1 MKKTIIALMALAG
14 VAAADTVTTRV
25 SFTEGENTYL
35 AGSSYGD
42 LTLSSNMETGSS
54 ENGVITFTPSVE
66 ILGNGTT
73 SGSWYG
79 VKNNTVSLWIETSS
93 LSNDVLLFGY
103 YSRSAGNSIGYYWDA
118 DTSTITFGRGTWNS
132 SERSFTF
139 SKSGSGHQE
148 SSQSLSTYF
157 SAQDELTNFTIS
169 VERTDDYYANGTATI
184 WVNGKNAG
192 STKAF
197 YSDINGGNP
206 TSYFVG
212 GATYGTIAVTNENLT
227 TAQQIAN
234 FAAPVPEP
242 TTATLSLLALAG
254 LAARRRRR

>member
-1 MKKTIIALMALAG
+1 MALAG
-14 VAAADTVTTRV
+14 VAAAATVTTSA
-25 SFTEGENTYL
+25 SFTGGENTYI

-54 ENGVITFTPSVE
+54 TNGVVTFTPSVE
-66 ILGNGTT
+66 ILGNGTEN
-73 SGSWYG
+73 GSWYG
-79 VKNNTVSLWIETSS
+79 VKNNTVSLWVETSS

-103 YSRSAGNSIGYYWDA
+103 YSGSAEKSIGYYWDA
-118 DTSTITFGRGTWNS
+118 ETSTITFGRGSWDSNA
-132 SERSFTF
+132 RSFTF
-139 SKSGSGHQE
+139 SSTGSGQQE
-148 SSQSLSTYF
+148 SSQSLSAYF
-157 SAQDELTNFTIS
+157 TPQDGLANFTIS
-169 VERTDDYYANGTATI
+169 VNRTNDYYANGTATI

-192 STKAF
+192 STNAF
-197 YSDINGGNP
+197 FSDIDGGAP

-212 GATYGTIAVTNENLT
+212 EATYGTIAVTNENLT

-254 LAARRRRR
+254 LAARRRRK